1 MEQAMMN
8 LSLALI
14 LLGLIAL
21 LRLPRKHST
30 ARQSKRAALASC
42 RADGPGVGL
51 ASGQHAQAVTGQGTT
66 GKRTAMSE
74 PRMILQQIT
83 SFLEGRQ
90 IGYRLSADETAIEV
104 WFTCETARFLVT
116 ISVHPAGVLCV
127 VTHMP
132 QVVPEQ
138 RRTAVAELIARINY
152 GLVVGGFAL
161 SLSDGNLHFRV
172 TLPLADAELT
182 QEQFDRLIGASLWT
196 VQRYHKAVCRLLYGD
211 DLSPA
216 EAVAEVEMAG

>member
-1 MEQAMMN
+1 ME
-8 LSLALI
+8 LSCTW
-14 LLGLIAL
+14 LLLSIIIGLRMLQKYLNAG
-21 LRLPRKHST
+21 
-30 ARQSKRAALASC
+30 RQQSVGRPSHQT
-42 RADGPGVGL
+42 GGL
-51 ASGQHAQAVTGQGTT
+51 AAGLVGGQHVQAVAGQGAA
-66 GKRTAMSE
+66 KERTAMSE
-74 PRMILQQIT
+74 PRMIMRQIT
-83 SFLEGRQ
+83 AFLEARQ
-90 IGYRLSADETAIEV
+90 VGYRLSADETAIEV
-104 WFTCETARFLVT
+104 WFTCETAKFLVT
-116 ISVHPAGVLCV
+116 ISMHPAGILCV

-132 QVVPEQ
+132 QVIPEQ

-152 GLVVGGFAL
+152 GLVIGGFAL
-161 SLSDGNLHFRV
+161 SLSDGSLHFRV